1 MKIFEILNERGA
13 VGKAKGMKIAQLQN
27 LVALPKRGIIAAVFR
42 ERREGVLILSDTYHG
57 YYLPAS
63 VDEVRAFVK
72 TQEKR
77 IISHSLSVHAARQY
91 LKEHK
96 AGQREDHEKEK

>member
-1 MKIFEILNERGA
+1 MKISEILKEHGA
-13 VGKAKGMKIAQLQN
+13 IGRANGMKRKQLQN
-27 LVALPKRGIIAAVFR
+27 IVALPVRGIVAAVFR
-42 ERREGVLILSDTYHG
+42 ERREGVLILSDTVHG

-63 VDEVRAFVK
+63 VDEVGAFVK

-96 AGQREDHEKEK
+96 AGQRADDE